1 MAELSDA
8 DILRILELVDQSS
21 FDYFQLTLGD
31 LHLTVSKTGL
41 PAEAALPQAAGASAP
56 ASAAPPLPPASGSA
70 APPPPP
76 AAPAVPPGAPPPAP
90 PGAQRSVSPQAAS
103 GASPAAP
110 PAGAAPAAAPD
121 AGSATG
127 LVAVPSPMV
136 GTFYV
141 APAPDAPPFV
151 EVGAPVEEST
161 TVGLV
166 EAMKVFTGVLAG
178 ARGVVAERLVENAQF
193 VEYGQPLFLIRPEP
207 A

>member
-41 PAEAALPQAAGASAP
+41 PPEAAVPQPTPLSASS
-56 ASAAPPLPPASGSA
+56 SAT
-70 APPPPP
+70 PPP
-76 AAPAVPPGAPPPAP
+76 AFPAEQPSPPPVAP
-90 PGAQRSVSPQAAS
+90 TAQPATPVAEAVSAADR
-103 GASPAAP
+103 AA
-110 PAGAAPAAAPD
+110 
-121 AGSATG
+121 G
-127 LVAVPSPMV
+127 LVPVPSPMV

-141 APAPDAPPFV
+141 APAPDAAPFV
-151 EVGAPVEEST
+151 EVGAAVQEDA

-178 ARGVVAERLVENAQF
+178 TRGVIAERLVENAQF
-193 VEYGQPLFLIRPEP
+193 VEYGQPLFLIRL
-207 A
+207 ATA

>member
-1 MAELSDA
+1 LAELSDA

-41 PAEAALPQAAGASAP
+41 PPEGVGAAQAPAGLGASAP
-56 ASAAPPLPPASGSA
+56 PPTTAAAS

-76 AAPAVPPGAPPPAP
+76 GGAPPPP
-90 PGAQRSVSPQAAS
+90 AA
-103 GASPAAP
+103 AAPAAP
-110 PAGAAPAAAPD
+110 PAGPATAPTAPARPAAE
-121 AGSATG
+121 G
-127 LVAVPSPMV
+127 LVPVPSPMV

-151 EVGAPVEEST
+151 QVGAAVDGDT

-178 ARGVVAERLVENAQF
+178 TRGVIAERLVENAQF
-193 VEYGQPLFLIRPEP
+193 VEYGQALFLIRPES

>member
-41 PAEAALPQAAGASAP
+41 PAEAALAQAAGAAAP
-56 ASAAPPLPPASGSA
+56 ASAAPAPPQTVPPSGP
-70 APPPPP
+70 PPPPP
-76 AAPAVPPGAPPPAP
+76 AAPAPPASPGAQPPPAPGAPPAAGP
-90 PGAQRSVSPQAAS
+90 PTS
-103 GASPAAP
+103 AAP
-110 PAGAAPAAAPD
+110 TAPD
-121 AGSATG
+121 AGAATG
-127 LVAVPSPMV
+127 LVAVPAPMV

-151 EVGAPVEEST
+151 EVGAAVEEST

-178 ARGVVAERLVENAQF
+178 TRGVVAQRLVENAQF
-193 VEYGQPLFLIRPEP
+193 VEYNQPLFLIRPES

>member
-41 PAEAALPQAAGASAP
+41 PPEAAGALPAP
-56 ASAAPPLPPASGSA
+56 TALGSAAPAAPPTGSGPPAVPATPPPPAPAAAGAPPTA
-70 APPPPP
+70 APPPPASSQP
-76 AAPAVPPGAPPPAP
+76 AAPA
-90 PGAQRSVSPQAAS
+90 
-103 GASPAAP
+103 
-110 PAGAAPAAAPD
+110 
-121 AGSATG
+121 GSAAEG
-127 LVAVPSPMV
+127 LVPVPSPMV

-141 APAPDAPPFV
+141 APAPDAPPFAQ
-151 EVGAPVEEST
+151 VGASVDADT
-161 TVGLV
+161 TVALV

-178 ARGVVAERLVENAQF
+178 TRGVIAERLVENAQF
-193 VEYGQPLFLIRPEP
+193 VEYGQALFLIRPES

>member
-41 PAEAALPQAAGASAP
+41 PPTTAAPQSAGPPPP
-56 ASAAPPLPPASGSA
+56 ASAAPA
-70 APPPPP
+70 A
-76 AAPAVPPGAPPPAP
+76 AAPAVPAPTPTAAPLTPSAPAIAPSAATPAP
-90 PGAQRSVSPQAAS
+90 AT
-103 GASPAAP
+103 
-110 PAGAAPAAAPD
+110 
-121 AGSATG
+121 GSATAG
-127 LVAVPSPMV
+127 LVPVPSPMV

-151 EVGAPVEEST
+151 ELGARVEADV

-166 EAMKVFTGVLAG
+166 EAMKVFTSVLAG
-178 ARGVVAERLVENAQF
+178 TPGVIAERLVENAQF
-193 VEYGQPLFLIRPEP
+193 VEYGQPLFLVRPES

>member
-1 MAELSDA
+1 LAELSDA

-41 PAEAALPQAAGASAP
+41 PPEAATPYP
-56 ASAAPPLPPASGSA
+56 
-70 APPPPP
+70 
-76 AAPAVPPGAPPPAP
+76 
-90 PGAQRSVSPQAAS
+90 
-103 GASPAAP
+103 
-110 PAGAAPAAAPD
+110 AAPAAASSGAPP
-121 AGSATG
+121 ASPATAQPAPATPPAPAPPQASPEASTPASHAAG
-127 LVAVPSPMV
+127 LVPIPSPMV

-151 EVGAPVEEST
+151 EIGAAVQDDT

-178 ARGVVAERLVENAQF
+178 TRGVIAERLVENAQF
-193 VEYGQPLFLIRPEP
+193 VEYGQPLFLIQPETT
-207 A
+207 